1 MSVVPPLLLDS
12 LRPAAE
18 DLLAAAAAGGGGGHL
33 EGREV
38 EIAIL
43 THKPTQLSI
52 HRLIVRHII

>member
-18 DLLAAAAAGGGGGHL
+18 DLLAGAAAGAGAGHL

-38 EIAIL
+38 EIMIL
-43 THKPTQLSI
+43 THKPTQL
-52 HRLIVRHII
+52 

>member
-38 EIAIL
+38 EILIL
-43 THKPTQLSI
+43 THRQ
-52 HRLIVRHII
+52 